1 MAAEI
6 KYVRW
11 TAEDLPEG
19 LTINE
24 DTGVI
29 SGTPTAPLGQYSVYV
44 TVETNYGSDA
54 KYITILVNAPEAWIP
69 EITPDQ
75 IINVELDV
83 EMTGYEVQGK
93 NVKKTV

>member
-1 MAAEI
+1 MAAAI
-6 KYVRW
+6 TFVRW

-24 DTGVI
+24 NTGVI

-44 TVETNYGSDA
+44 TVETNYGSDS

-69 EITPDQ
+69 EIMADQ
-75 IINVELDV
+75 IINVEWDM